1 MTELR
6 SPILPDRLRTLWDC
20 LQERLATDADRVACD
35 CRSVGSSDFCAT
47 TWRRLGERIESE
59 CRRLESLGVRPGD
72 RVGTWSENR
81 LEWIVA
87 DLAILGVGAV
97 HVPFHASAT
106 AAQVAGLA
114 AHAECRLILA
124 SAPTLGSALRPSET
138 ELPGE
143 AASLSLPHRAAR
155 ILDCSVRSIER
166 PEEDEEAA
174 TDAGLTI
181 DELRQRIA
189 ARAAL
194 VLPPERM
201 STLLYTSGT
210 TGRPKGV
217 ALGQRQ
223 LMANVRG
230 KLAVLPLVPDDVRY
244 ALLPFS
250 HIFARTCDLATW
262 LAVGCRLVVARSKED
277 WFDEIAACR
286 PTYLNAV
293 PLFYD
298 RCRRI
303 VQQRGELD
311 RPGALREL
319 LGGRIRLCNCGGAAL
334 ADAVHDW
341 FASQEVTLVTG
352 YGLTETAPVLTSSSP
367 VRMRRGA
374 VGHPL
379 DQVELRVASDG
390 EVLVR
395 GPNVMFGYYRDPDM
409 TADVLR
415 DGWFA
420 TGDLGTID
428 ADGYLTLV
436 GRKKELIVT
445 PGGLKIVPT
454 EIERRLVELDWVDQA
469 CVIADDQARPRVL
482 LVPARAALARLA
494 PETAR
499 RFGFAAER
507 PLAIDPD
514 ELDDTFAHDAS
525 PGHDDTPAHD
535 GNGPIGCDA
544 RYAAE
549 RDELRRRV
557 LQATAD
563 LPKYS
568 RPYRIA
574 LEPRPFSVDDETAT
588 PKGSLRREAIVRR
601 RSDWLRGWGVAS
613 V

>member
-6 SPILPDRLRTLWDC
+6 SPKLPDRLRSLWDC
-20 LQERLATDADRVACD
+20 LLERLTTDADRVACD
-35 CRSVGSSDFCAT
+35 SRSFEAAELLTT
-47 TWRRLGERIESE
+47 TWRQLGERIERG
-59 CRRLESLGVRPGD
+59 CRLLESLGVRPGD

-87 DLAILGVGAV
+87 DLAILGVGGV

-106 AAQVAGLA
+106 AAQVARLA
-114 AHAECRLILA
+114 AHAECILILA
-124 SAPTLGSALRPSET
+124 STRTLGAALRPSES
-138 ELPGE
+138 ELPQGDV
-143 AASLSLPHRAAR
+143 SLSLAQRATR
-155 ILDCSVRSIER
+155 LLDCPVRSIER
-166 PEEDEEAA
+166 LAEEETA
-174 TDAGLTI
+174 TEVSPTV
-181 DELRQRIA
+181 DELRERIA
-189 ARAAL
+189 ARAGL
-194 VLPPERM
+194 VLPPDRM

-223 LMANVRG
+223 LMANVRD

-250 HIFARTCDLATW
+250 HIFGRTCDLATW
-262 LAVGCRLVVARSKED
+262 LAVGCRLVVARSKDD
-277 WFDEIAACR
+277 WFSEIAACR
-286 PTYLNAV
+286 PTYINAV

-303 VQQRGELD
+303 AQQRGELD
-311 RPGALREL
+311 RPGVLREL
-319 LGGRIRLCNCGGAAL
+319 LGGRIRLCNCGGAPL

-341 FASQEVTLVTG
+341 FASQGVTLVTG

-367 VRMRRGA
+367 TRMRRGA

-379 DQVELRVASDG
+379 KQVELRLADDG

-395 GPNVMFGYYRDPDM
+395 GPNVMFGYYRDPEM
-409 TADVLR
+409 TSEVLR

-428 ADGYLTLV
+428 DDGYLTLV
-436 GRKKELIVT
+436 GRKTELIVT

-454 EIERRLVELDWVDQA
+454 EIERRLVDLDWIEQA
-469 CVIADDQARPRVL
+469 CVIPDAQGRPGVL

-494 PETAR
+494 PETFR
-499 RFGFAAER
+499 RLDLAAQLPLPIDSETHGDSDEQDRNEGSDNGELENGEIANDAPFAAER
-507 PLAIDPD
+507 A
-514 ELDDTFAHDAS
+514 
-525 PGHDDTPAHD
+525 
-535 GNGPIGCDA
+535 
-544 RYAAE
+544 
-549 RDELRRRV
+549 ELRRRV
-557 LQATAD
+557 LEATAD

-568 RPYRIA
+568 RPYRLA
-574 LEPRPFSVDDETAT
+574 LEPMPFTVDDETAT

-601 RSDWLRGWGVAS
+601 RSDWLRRWGIEHD
-613 V
+613 